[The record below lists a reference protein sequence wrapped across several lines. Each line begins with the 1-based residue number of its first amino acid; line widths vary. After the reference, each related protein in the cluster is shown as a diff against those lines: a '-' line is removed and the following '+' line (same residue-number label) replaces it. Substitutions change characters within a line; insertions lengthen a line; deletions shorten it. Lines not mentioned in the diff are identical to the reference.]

1 MADDFDPFASS
12 SPTESD
18 VDAAYDRYI
27 KNLEKSVSDLSDD
40 EVMKDVLDSFFAS
53 KGEDPQSLFL
63 PTPENRLK
71 LYKTSLIPSR
81 RLIFVLWMK
90 SLRIPAGLTGVS
102 WLNRCMTHR

>member
-53 KGEDPQSLFL
+53 KGEDP
-63 PTPENRLK
+63 
-71 LYKTSLIPSR
+71 
-81 RLIFVLWMK
+81 
-90 SLRIPAGLTGVS
+90 
-102 WLNRCMTHR
+102 

>member
-63 PTPENRLK
+63 PTPETVRARIQDILDPEPPSYLRLVDEEPPDTGRAHGGFVVK
-71 LYKTSLIPSR
+71 PLYDS
-81 RLIFVLWMK
+81 
-90 SLRIPAGLTGVS
+90 
-102 WLNRCMTHR
+102 